1 MNPLEEVLMSSQ
13 TLELIR
19 ALPQDFLSHKAS
31 VARIQFNAEA
41 DPFHARQHFGQ
52 IKKAL
57 EAAS

>member
-1 MNPLEEVLMSSQ
+1 MSSQ